1 MENRDDDLPFS
12 LEAVRGTEASGPM
25 SGTEVFDDMVE
36 SPPPNKHDDIYDP
49 DIQIFRI

>member
-1 MENRDDDLPFS
+1 MESRDNDLPFS

-36 SPPPNKHDDIYDP
+36 VPPPKQTRRYL
-49 DIQIFRI
+49 